1 MKKIEKLRICNW
13 TLLSLSLLMLVSSVE
28 LELNPVGEK
37 AWVWLHLIFGC
48 FFTGFIL
55 WHVKLHRKPVVDS
68 GQMKRHYHG
77 KNLRWLGLL
86 FFLTLITSVIATFC
100 WIGSYIH
107 TTIGG
112 IHGKIG
118 FIFLI
123 FLLFHIKNYRRFYGA
138 CGHNAAKARVT
149 INS

>member
-13 TLLSLSLLMLVSSVE
+13 TLLFLSFLMLVSSVE
-28 LELNPVGEK
+28 LELNPAGNRG
-37 AWVWLHLIFGC
+37 WVWLHIGLGC
-48 FFTGFIL
+48 VLTGFIF
-55 WHVKLHRKPVVDS
+55 WHVGLHKNARKKGTLP
-68 GQMKRHYHG
+68 KHRHEH
-77 KNLRWLGLL
+77 NLRGLGLL
-86 FFLTLITSVIATFC
+86 FLFTLISGIIAIFA
-100 WIGSYIH
+100 WIGDYIH
-107 TTIGG
+107 TTAGG

-138 CGHNAAKARVT
+138 CGHNAAKARVK